1 MALIAASWAEVSTAA
16 CDWHCVNARMTFAAR
31 SGPIRCKEASADSS
45 IGEELPVA
53 SLVAV
58 FSVHAS
64 VAICQEAVGRC
75 SVDAVERAKKSAREF
90 RQVDPHQ
97 YWVAHL
103 SLNFLGIIAQV
114 QGKLIELLNNPH
126 QLGRS

>member
-1 MALIAASWAEVSTAA
+1 M
-16 CDWHCVNARMTFAAR
+16 NARRTFAAR
-31 SGPIRCKEASADSS
+31 SGPIRWKEASADSS

-53 SLVAV
+53 SLVAA
-58 FSVHAS
+58 FPVHAS
-64 VAICQEAVGRC
+64 VAICQEAVGRQLVGRC
-75 SVDAVERAKKSAREF
+75 LVDAVERAKKSAREF